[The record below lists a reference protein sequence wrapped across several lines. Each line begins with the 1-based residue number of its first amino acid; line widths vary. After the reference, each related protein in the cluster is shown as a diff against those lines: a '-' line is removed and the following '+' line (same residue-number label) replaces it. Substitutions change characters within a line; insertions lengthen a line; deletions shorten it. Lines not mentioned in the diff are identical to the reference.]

1 MLQRRRLE
9 EFCWLPEPAPPP
21 RKEVESGWTLAA
33 RDEGLSNAVWG
44 LSVVCIVL
52 FNAMVVRTGGVELE
66 VVLLEVG
73 MAEIAL
79 MSD

>member
-1 MLQRRRLE
+1 
-9 EFCWLPEPAPPP
+9 
-21 RKEVESGWTLAA
+21 
-33 RDEGLSNAVWG
+33 LSNAVWG